1 MKKVLLSALAV
12 FAFTFANA
20 QEDSKGSSSDI
31 KFGVKAGFSSTNFTG
46 DADGGDARGGF
57 YIGGLADIAISEKFH
72 FQPELMYSTEGAD
85 QAGVDYLR
93 LPLMAKYYVVEGL
106 SLQAG
111 PQIAFKIGAEN
122 DFVDEA
128 VKSIDFGVGF
138 GAGYELSNGL
148 MFDVRYNLGLSNISE
163 IPGADF
169 GNVGLQIGLG
179 YRF

>member
-46 DADGGDARGGF
+46 DATTDARGGF

-85 QAGVDYLR
+85 EFGVDYLR
-93 LPLMAKYYVVEGL
+93 IPLMAKYYVIEGL

-163 IPGADF
+163 IEGADL
-169 GNVGLQIGLG
+169 GNVGLQILI
-179 YRF
+179 